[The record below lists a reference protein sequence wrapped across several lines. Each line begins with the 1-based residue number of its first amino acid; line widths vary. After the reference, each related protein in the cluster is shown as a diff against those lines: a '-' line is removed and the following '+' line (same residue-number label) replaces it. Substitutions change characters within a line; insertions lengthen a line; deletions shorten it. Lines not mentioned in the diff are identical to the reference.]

1 MSFINR
7 VCDKIYVINLEKEK
21 ERLQSFDTQMSK
33 NRIKYERFNAVLG
46 SKVLRDDR
54 LSDYCNTFCTDGMK
68 GCALSHRS
76 IWEDAVKNSY
86 QNILICEDDAMISDT
101 FDRDFQNVYYHIPK
115 DYDILYLGCLFGCKD
130 DSVLNKVVTKING
143 YDPQDVNDKVTEIKG
158 TIGLHC
164 YIVSLEGA
172 KKLLNHPITFH
183 VDAQVMYWTKLY
195 DYKCYAVNPLLVDS
209 SQDNSS
215 MSDTY
220 PKLLNSLFRPIE
232 VNNLKRPSTLDWAM
246 NESFLKI
253 GMFNI
258 NYLLVILFILMFF
271 IPKRFVFL
279 VYLWLLIELI
289 YSHDFK
295 NTFRY
300 AVILSFPI
308 VIKYL
313 NSNQ

>member
-7 VCDKIYVINLEKEK
+7 ICDKVYVINLQKEK
-21 ERLQSFDTQMSK
+21 ERLKAFDTQMSK

-46 SKVLRDDR
+46 AKVLKDER

-76 IWEDAVKNSY
+76 IWEDVVKKGY
-86 QNILICEDDAMISDT
+86 QNVLICEDDAMISDS
-101 FDRDFQNVYYHIPK
+101 FDRDFQNCYYHIPK
-115 DYDILYLGCLFGCKD
+115 DYDVLYLGCLFGCKD

-143 YDPQDVNDKVTEIKG
+143 FEPQDINEKVVEIKG
-158 TIGLHC
+158 TVGLHC
-164 YIVSLEGA
+164 YMVSLEGA
-172 KKLLNHPITFH
+172 KKLIAHPITFH
-183 VDAQVMYWTKLY
+183 VDAQVMYWIKLY
-195 DYKCYAVNPLLVDS
+195 DYKSYAVNPILVDS

-220 PKLLNSLFRPIE
+220 PKLLNSTFKNVE
-232 VNNLKRPSTLDWAM
+232 VNNLKRASTLDWVM

-258 NYLLVILFILMFF
+258 NYLIVMLMILIFF
-271 IPKRFVFL
+271 IPKKFL
-279 VYLWLLIELI
+279 FLIYVWLFIELL
-289 YSHDFK
+289 YSKDFK

-300 AVILSFPI
+300 FVLLSIPVI
-308 VIKYL
+308 IKHL
-313 NSNQ
+313 KK

>member
-7 VCDKIYVINLEKEK
+7 ICDKVYVINLQKEK
-21 ERLQSFDTQMSK
+21 ERLKAFDTQMSK
-33 NRIKYERFNAVLG
+33 NRIKYERYNAVLG
-46 SKVLRDDR
+46 AKVLKDER

-76 IWEDAVKNSY
+76 IWEDVVKKGY
-86 QNILICEDDAMISDT
+86 QNVLICEDDAMISDS
-101 FDRDFQNVYYHIPK
+101 FDRDFQNCYYHIPK
-115 DYDILYLGCLFGCKD
+115 DYDVLYLGCLFGCKD

-143 YDPQDVNDKVTEIKG
+143 FEPQDINEKVVEIKG

-164 YIVSLEGA
+164 YMVSLEGA
-172 KKLLNHPITFH
+172 KKLIAHPITFH
-183 VDAQVMYWTKLY
+183 VDAQVMYWIKLY
-195 DYKCYAVNPLLVDS
+195 DYKSYAVNPILVDS

-220 PKLLNSLFRPIE
+220 PKLLNSTFKNVE
-232 VNNLKRPSTLDWAM
+232 VNNLKRASTLDWVM

-258 NYLLVILFILMFF
+258 NYLIVMLMILIFF
-271 IPKRFVFL
+271 IPKKFL
-279 VYLWLLIELI
+279 FLIYVWLFIELL
-289 YSHDFK
+289 YSKDFK

-300 AVILSFPI
+300 FLLLSIPVI
-308 VIKYL
+308 IKHL
-313 NSNQ
+313 KK